1 MHMRKRKFYKDT
13 SLPKDGNDL
22 VMDYDMGDLIQEV
35 RPYRNA
41 TEELEFEDIKREN
54 QRARQQDDIGAWIST
69 KKSSD
74 RPSDTSSYISNRQL
88 YDSSINGT
96 DIQYRSNDKDKQRDN
111 RTGIEQL
118 SQIRT
123 EKGPAKPFKSRAEEV
138 KYQFSEKKR
147 QEEIRKFTRQ
157 RQQENRIKRQK
168 DEDRRRTEEL
178 KKLFDLDD
186 GDDYRDSL
194 IEEDLRNL
202 RSINGLGRNN
212 TTRKEAARDRQSSS
226 KDRNTNRSI
235 SDQYSNE
242 KYNKDSYRKDTY
254 RKDTYSIDS
263 YSKDKSDKDRSG
275 NYDLDEDYLT
285 NDSFRKENYKDDTDK
300 DNLNKKNLYNAELNK
315 KASRRKDYESSEY
328 DGGFKGVLD
337 TDSNSGNARDIVK
350 RDNADHRHDEEN
362 INARISKICDDDEED
377 FIDAGG
383 FDPSKIKSGGAK
395 IQESQYH
402 SHRHHSH
409 SRKGRAFR
417 IIRNILLVSMA
428 VVIGFAGIGYGAYKL
443 MDYTGGLSLYQRTKE
458 QAPDLSQ
465 ASLYEQVTI
474 DDDQMPLSASAWQP
488 GWIRYD
494 GKTYAYNTNLLTFL
508 VLGIDSM
515 DEVHEAEDGLSGGQS
530 DAMFFLVLDP
540 DNKDIKIIAINRNT
554 MTDIDVY
561 NEEGVYVGTGEAQI
575 CLQHGFGDGLEESCV
590 RTVKTV
596 KNLFHELPINGYI
609 SINMGAIPT
618 VNDTVGGV
626 TLKVKYDL
634 PAAGQYRS
642 LRKGDT
648 VTLSGDDAY
657 WYTQHRD
664 INDDFSANERLERQL
679 QYLIEFIP
687 SLQERVKEDPK
698 SIASVYNALSPYMVT
713 DIGLNEAVYLGNEA
727 ARYSFDS
734 ANIYQ
739 MKGESIIGRSGFEE
753 FIYDEDGLYD
763 LIIDVFYTEVDA

>member
-1 MHMRKRKFYKDT
+1 MHIRKRKFYKDT
-13 SLPKDGNDL
+13 SLPKDGSDL

-35 RPYRNA
+35 RSYRNA
-41 TEELEFEDIKREN
+41 TEELEFEDITSR
-54 QRARQQDDIGAWIST
+54 QQSDRQQDDIDEWLSS
-69 KKSSD
+69 KKSSR
-74 RPSDTSSYISNRQL
+74 RPSDSGNYISNRQL
-88 YDSSINGT
+88 YDSEINGT
-96 DIQYRSNDKDKQRDN
+96 DISYSDRNRNTHSNTNINKRTDKDIHHDY

-118 SQIRT
+118 SQIKQ
-123 EKGPAKPFKSRAEEV
+123 EKGPVKPFKSRAEEV

-157 RQQENRIKRQK
+157 RQQENRIQRQK

-202 RSINGLGRNN
+202 RSTNGLGRNN
-212 TTRKEAARDRQSSS
+212 TTRKEA
-226 KDRNTNRSI
+226 
-235 SDQYSNE
+235 SN
-242 KYNKDSYRKDTY
+242 
-254 RKDTYSIDS
+254 
-263 YSKDKSDKDRSG
+263 KDRSG

-285 NDSFRKENYKDDTDK
+285 NDSFRKENYKDDTD
-300 DNLNKKNLYNAELNK
+300 
-315 KASRRKDYESSEY
+315 
-328 DGGFKGVLD
+328 
-337 TDSNSGNARDIVK
+337 SNSRKTRDIVK

-362 INARISKICDDDEED
+362 INVRISKTYDDDEED

-395 IQESQYH
+395 MQEMQ
-402 SHRHHSH
+402 HHSH
-409 SRKGRAFR
+409 SHHYHHSHSGKGKALR
-417 IIRNILLVSMA
+417 IIRNAVLISMA

-465 ASLYEQVTI
+465 APLYEQVTI

-727 ARYSFDS
+727 AQYSFDS

>member
-13 SLPKDGNDL
+13 SLPKDGSDL

-35 RPYRNA
+35 RSYRNA
-41 TEELEFEDIKREN
+41 TEELEFEDITSR
-54 QRARQQDDIGAWIST
+54 QQSDRQQDDIDEWLSS
-69 KKSSD
+69 KKSSR
-74 RPSDTSSYISNRQL
+74 RPSDSGNYISNRQL
-88 YDSSINGT
+88 YDSEINGT
-96 DIQYRSNDKDKQRDN
+96 DISYSDRNRNTHSNTNINKRIDKDIHHDY

-118 SQIRT
+118 SQIKQ
-123 EKGPAKPFKSRAEEV
+123 EKGPVKPFKSRAEEV

-157 RQQENRIKRQK
+157 RQQENRIQRQK

-226 KDRNTNRSI
+226 KDRNTNRGI

-254 RKDTYSIDS
+254 SIDS
-263 YSKDKSDKDRSG
+263 YSKDKSNKDRSG

-285 NDSFRKENYKDDTDK
+285 NDSFRKENYKD
-300 DNLNKKNLYNAELNK
+300 
-315 KASRRKDYESSEY
+315 
-328 DGGFKGVLD
+328 D

-362 INARISKICDDDEED
+362 INARISKTYDDDEDD

-395 IQESQYH
+395 VQEPQHH

-417 IIRNILLVSMA
+417 IIRNVVLISMA

-530 DAMFFLVLDP
+530 DAMFFLILDP

-618 VNDTVGGV
+618 VNDTVDGV

-634 PAAGQYRS
+634 PAYGQYRS

-727 ARYSFDS
+727 AQYSFDS

>member
-13 SLPKDGNDL
+13 SLPKDGSDL

-35 RPYRNA
+35 RSYRNA
-41 TEELEFEDIKREN
+41 TEELEFEDITSR
-54 QRARQQDDIGAWIST
+54 QQSDRQQDDIDEWLSS
-69 KKSSD
+69 KKSSR
-74 RPSDTSSYISNRQL
+74 RPSDSGNYISNRQL
-88 YDSSINGT
+88 YDSEINGT
-96 DIQYRSNDKDKQRDN
+96 DISYSDRNRNTHSNTNINKRTDKDIHHDY

-118 SQIRT
+118 SQIKQ
-123 EKGPAKPFKSRAEEV
+123 EKGPVKPFKSRAEEV

-157 RQQENRIKRQK
+157 RQQENRIQRQK

-194 IEEDLRNL
+194 KEEDLRNL

-212 TTRKEAARDRQSSS
+212 TTRKEA
-226 KDRNTNRSI
+226 
-235 SDQYSNE
+235 SN
-242 KYNKDSYRKDTY
+242 
-254 RKDTYSIDS
+254 
-263 YSKDKSDKDRSG
+263 KDRSG

-285 NDSFRKENYKDDTDK
+285 NDSFRKENYKD
-300 DNLNKKNLYNAELNK
+300 
-315 KASRRKDYESSEY
+315 
-328 DGGFKGVLD
+328 D

-362 INARISKICDDDEED
+362 INARISKTYDDDEED

-395 IQESQYH
+395 VQEPQHH
-402 SHRHHSH
+402 SHSHHYHHSH

-417 IIRNILLVSMA
+417 IIRNVVLISMA

-465 ASLYEQVTI
+465 APLYEQVTI

-626 TLKVKYDL
+626 TLKVLYSL

-648 VTLSGDDAY
+648 VTLTGDDAY

-664 INDDFSANERLERQL
+664 IYDDYSANERLERQL
-679 QYLIEFIP
+679 QYLIEFVP
-687 SLQERVKEDPK
+687 ALQEKVRENPESVA
-698 SIASVYNALSPYMVT
+698 SIYSALSPYMVT

-727 ARYSFDS
+727 AEYNFDS

-739 MKGESIIGRSGFEE
+739 MKGESIIGKSGFEE
-753 FIYDEDGLYD
+753 FIYDEEGLYD
-763 LIIDVFYTEVDA
+763 LIIDVFYTEVDS

>member
-1 MHMRKRKFYKDT
+1 MHIRKRKFYKDT
-13 SLPKDGNDL
+13 SLPKDGSDL

-35 RPYRNA
+35 RSYRNA
-41 TEELEFEDIKREN
+41 TEELEFEDITSR
-54 QRARQQDDIGAWIST
+54 QQSDRQQDDIDEWLSS
-69 KKSSD
+69 KKSTR
-74 RPSDTSSYISNRQL
+74 RPSDSGNYISNRQL
-88 YDSSINGT
+88 YDSEINGT
-96 DIQYRSNDKDKQRDN
+96 GISYSDRNRNTHSNTNINKRTDKDIHHDY

-118 SQIRT
+118 SQIRQ
-123 EKGPAKPFKSRAEEV
+123 EKGPVKPFKSRAEEV

-157 RQQENRIKRQK
+157 RQQENRIQRQK

-202 RSINGLGRNN
+202 RSINGFGRNN
-212 TTRKEAARDRQSSS
+212 TTRKEA
-226 KDRNTNRSI
+226 
-235 SDQYSNE
+235 SN
-242 KYNKDSYRKDTY
+242 
-254 RKDTYSIDS
+254 
-263 YSKDKSDKDRSG
+263 KDRSG

-285 NDSFRKENYKDDTDK
+285 NDSFRKENYKDDTD
-300 DNLNKKNLYNAELNK
+300 
-315 KASRRKDYESSEY
+315 
-328 DGGFKGVLD
+328 
-337 TDSNSGNARDIVK
+337 SNSRKARDIVK

-362 INARISKICDDDEED
+362 INARISKTYDDDEED

-395 IQESQYH
+395 VQEPQHH
-402 SHRHHSH
+402 SHSHHYHHSH

-417 IIRNILLVSMA
+417 IIRNVVLVSIA

-465 ASLYEQVTI
+465 APLYEQVTI

-515 DEVHEAEDGLSGGQS
+515 DEVHEAEDGVSGGQS

-687 SLQERVKEDPK
+687 ALQDKVKEDPK

-727 ARYSFDS
+727 AQYSFDS

-739 MKGESIIGRSGFEE
+739 MKGENIIGRSGFEE

>member
-1 MHMRKRKFYKDT
+1 M
-13 SLPKDGNDL
+13 
-22 VMDYDMGDLIQEV
+22 
-35 RPYRNA
+35 
-41 TEELEFEDIKREN
+41 
-54 QRARQQDDIGAWIST
+54 
-69 KKSSD
+69 
-74 RPSDTSSYISNRQL
+74 
-88 YDSSINGT
+88 
-96 DIQYRSNDKDKQRDN
+96 
-111 RTGIEQL
+111 
-118 SQIRT
+118 
-123 EKGPAKPFKSRAEEV
+123 
-138 KYQFSEKKR
+138 
-147 QEEIRKFTRQ
+147 
-157 RQQENRIKRQK
+157 
-168 DEDRRRTEEL
+168 
-178 KKLFDLDD
+178 
-186 GDDYRDSL
+186 
-194 IEEDLRNL
+194 
-202 RSINGLGRNN
+202 
-212 TTRKEAARDRQSSS
+212 
-226 KDRNTNRSI
+226 
-235 SDQYSNE
+235 
-242 KYNKDSYRKDTY
+242 
-254 RKDTYSIDS
+254 
-263 YSKDKSDKDRSG
+263 
-275 NYDLDEDYLT
+275 
-285 NDSFRKENYKDDTDK
+285 
-300 DNLNKKNLYNAELNK
+300 
-315 KASRRKDYESSEY
+315 
-328 DGGFKGVLD
+328 
-337 TDSNSGNARDIVK
+337 
-350 RDNADHRHDEEN
+350 
-362 INARISKICDDDEED
+362 NARINNAYDDEDD
-377 FIDAGG
+377 FIDARG

-727 ARYSFDS
+727 AQYSFDS

>member
-41 TEELEFEDIKREN
+41 TEELEFEDIKREH

-74 RPSDTSSYISNRQL
+74 RPSDTSPYISNRQL

-168 DEDRRRTEEL
+168 DEDKRRTEEL
-178 KKLFDLDD
+178 KKLFDLED
-186 GDDYRDSL
+186 GDDYRESL
-194 IEEDLRNL
+194 TDEDLRNL
-202 RSINGLGRNN
+202 RSINGLGRKNAPGN
-212 TTRKEAARDRQSSS
+212 RQNSSS
-226 KDRNTNRSI
+226 DRSGSDRNI
-235 SDQYSNE
+235 SE
-242 KYNKDSYRKDTY
+242 KYIKDSYSRDSYNKEN
-254 RKDTYSIDS
+254 YSKDS
-263 YSKDKSDKDRSG
+263 YSKDQRDRFSR
-275 NYDLDEDYLT
+275 YDLDEDDLDRDRFSKENNSKDIFNKYDRHREKQDREKQ
-285 NDSFRKENYKDDTDK
+285 NRENYKK
-300 DNLNKKNLYNAELNK
+300 DNLNVEDLDQESLYQENLCQESHNK
-315 KASRRKDYESSEY
+315 KAQRSDDRISRD
-328 DGGFKGVLD
+328 
-337 TDSNSGNARDIVK
+337 
-350 RDNADHRHDEEN
+350 ADM
-362 INARISKICDDDEED
+362 NARINNAYDDEDD
-377 FIDAGG
+377 FIDARG
-383 FDPSKIKSGGAK
+383 FDPDKIKSAGTRA
-395 IQESQYH
+395 QEPQYH

-409 SRKGRAFR
+409 SRKGRGFR

-727 ARYSFDS
+727 AQYSFDS

>member
-1 MHMRKRKFYKDT
+1 MRKRKFYKDT

-41 TEELEFEDIKREN
+41 TEELEFEDITSR
-54 QRARQQDDIGAWIST
+54 QQSDRQQDDIDEWLSS
-69 KKSSD
+69 KKSSR
-74 RPSDTSSYISNRQL
+74 RPSDSGNYISNRQL
-88 YDSSINGT
+88 YDSEINETGISYSDRNRNT
-96 DIQYRSNDKDKQRDN
+96 HSNTNINKRTDKDIHHDY

-118 SQIRT
+118 SQIKQ
-123 EKGPAKPFKSRAEEV
+123 EKGPVKPFKSRAEEV

-157 RQQENRIKRQK
+157 RQQENRIQRQK
-168 DEDRRRTEEL
+168 DEDIRRTEEL

-254 RKDTYSIDS
+254 SIDS
-263 YSKDKSDKDRSG
+263 YSKDKSNKDR
-275 NYDLDEDYLT
+275 
-285 NDSFRKENYKDDTDK
+285 
-300 DNLNKKNLYNAELNK
+300 
-315 KASRRKDYESSEY
+315 
-328 DGGFKGVLD
+328 
-337 TDSNSGNARDIVK
+337 SGNARDIVK

-362 INARISKICDDDEED
+362 INARISKTYDDDEED
-377 FIDAGG
+377 FIDVGG

-395 IQESQYH
+395 IQEMQ
-402 SHRHHSH
+402 HHSH
-409 SRKGRAFR
+409 SHHYHHSHSGKGKVLR
-417 IIRNILLVSMA
+417 IIRNVVLISMA

-465 ASLYEQVTI
+465 APLYEQVTI

-530 DAMFFLVLDP
+530 DAMFFL
-540 DNKDIKIIAINRNT
+540 
-554 MTDIDVY
+554 
-561 NEEGVYVGTGEAQI
+561 
-575 CLQHGFGDGLEESCV
+575 
-590 RTVKTV
+590 
-596 KNLFHELPINGYI
+596 
-609 SINMGAIPT
+609 
-618 VNDTVGGV
+618 
-626 TLKVKYDL
+626 
-634 PAAGQYRS
+634 
-642 LRKGDT
+642 
-648 VTLSGDDAY
+648 
-657 WYTQHRD
+657 
-664 INDDFSANERLERQL
+664 
-679 QYLIEFIP
+679 
-687 SLQERVKEDPK
+687 
-698 SIASVYNALSPYMVT
+698 
-713 DIGLNEAVYLGNEA
+713 
-727 ARYSFDS
+727 
-734 ANIYQ
+734 
-739 MKGESIIGRSGFEE
+739 
-753 FIYDEDGLYD
+753 
-763 LIIDVFYTEVDA
+763 

>member
-1 MHMRKRKFYKDT
+1 MHIRKRKFYKDT
-13 SLPKDGNDL
+13 SLPKDGSDL

-35 RPYRNA
+35 RSYRNA
-41 TEELEFEDIKREN
+41 TEEFEFEDITSR
-54 QRARQQDDIGAWIST
+54 QQSDRQQDDIDEWLSS
-69 KKSSD
+69 KKSTR
-74 RPSDTSSYISNRQL
+74 RPSDSGNYISNRQL
-88 YDSSINGT
+88 YDSEISGT
-96 DIQYRSNDKDKQRDN
+96 DISYSDRNRNTHSNTNINKRTDKDIHHDY

-118 SQIRT
+118 SQIKQ
-123 EKGPAKPFKSRAEEV
+123 EKGPVKPFKSRAEEV

-157 RQQENRIKRQK
+157 RQQENRIQRQK

-194 IEEDLRNL
+194 IEENLRNL

-212 TTRKEAARDRQSSS
+212 TTRKEA
-226 KDRNTNRSI
+226 
-235 SDQYSNE
+235 SN
-242 KYNKDSYRKDTY
+242 
-254 RKDTYSIDS
+254 
-263 YSKDKSDKDRSG
+263 KDRSG

-285 NDSFRKENYKDDTDK
+285 NDSFRKENYKD
-300 DNLNKKNLYNAELNK
+300 
-315 KASRRKDYESSEY
+315 
-328 DGGFKGVLD
+328 D

-362 INARISKICDDDEED
+362 INARISKTYDDDEED

-395 IQESQYH
+395 IQEPH
-402 SHRHHSH
+402 HHSH
-409 SRKGRAFR
+409 SHHYHHSHSGKGKVLR
-417 IIRNILLVSMA
+417 IIRNVVLISMA

-575 CLQHGFGDGLEESCV
+575 CLQHGFGDGLDQSCQ
-590 RTVKTV
+590 RTVNTV
-596 KNLFHELPINGYI
+596 KNLFHELPIAGYI

-687 SLQERVKEDPK
+687 ALQDKVKEDPK

-727 ARYSFDS
+727 AQYSFDS

>member
-1 MHMRKRKFYKDT
+1 
-13 SLPKDGNDL
+13 
-22 VMDYDMGDLIQEV
+22 MGDLIQEV
-35 RPYRNA
+35 RSYRNA
-41 TEELEFEDIKREN
+41 TEELEFEDIKREH
-54 QRARQQDDIGAWIST
+54 QRARQQDEIGAWIST

-74 RPSDTSSYISNRQL
+74 RPSDTSPYISNRQL

-168 DEDRRRTEEL
+168 DEDSRRTEEL
-178 KKLFDLDD
+178 KKLFDLED
-186 GDDYRDSL
+186 GDDYRESL
-194 IEEDLRNL
+194 TDEELRNL
-202 RSINGLGRNN
+202 RSINGLGRKNAPRN
-212 TTRKEAARDRQSSS
+212 RQNSSS
-226 KDRNTNRSI
+226 DRIGSDRNI
-235 SDQYSNE
+235 SEKYIKDSYSRDS
-242 KYNKDSYRKDTY
+242 YNKDN
-254 RKDTYSIDS
+254 YSKDS
-263 YSKDKSDKDRSG
+263 YSKDQRDSFSR
-275 NYDLDEDYLT
+275 YDLDEDDLDR
-285 NDSFRKENYKDDTDK
+285 DSFSKENNNKDIFNKYYRHREKQDRENQNRENHKKDYLNVEDLDQESLYK
-300 DNLNKKNLYNAELNK
+300 ESHNK
-315 KASRRKDYESSEY
+315 KAQRSDDRISRD
-328 DGGFKGVLD
+328 
-337 TDSNSGNARDIVK
+337 
-350 RDNADHRHDEEN
+350 ADM
-362 INARISKICDDDEED
+362 NARINNVYDDEDD

-395 IQESQYH
+395 VQEPQHH

-417 IIRNILLVSMA
+417 IIRNVLLVSMA

-634 PAAGQYRS
+634 PAYGQYRS

-727 ARYSFDS
+727 AQYSFDS

>member
-22 VMDYDMGDLIQEV
+22 VMDYDMGDMIQEV

-41 TEELEFEDIKREN
+41 TEELEFEDIT
-54 QRARQQDDIGAWIST
+54 RQHQKASRQDEIGEWIST
-69 KKSSD
+69 KKSTD
-74 RPSDTSSYISNRQL
+74 RPSDTNSYINNRQI

-96 DIQYRSNDKDKQRDN
+96 DIRYRRNDKERQLDN

-123 EKGPAKPFKSRAEEV
+123 ETGPAKPFKSRAEEV

-157 RQQENRIKRQK
+157 RQQENRIQRQK

-178 KKLFDLDD
+178 KKLFDLED
-186 GDDYRDSL
+186 GDDYIDSL
-194 IEEDLRNL
+194 IEEDLKNL
-202 RSINGLGRNN
+202 RSINGLGRKKAPRNRQN
-212 TTRKEAARDRQSSS
+212 DSSDRSGS
-226 KDRNTNRSI
+226 DRNI
-235 SDQYSNE
+235 SE
-242 KYNKDSYRKDTY
+242 KYSK
-254 RKDTYSIDS
+254 DS
-263 YSKDKSDKDRSG
+263 YSKDDYSKDIYSKDQRESFSR
-275 NYDLDEDYLT
+275 YDLDEDDLDR
-285 NDSFRKENYKDDTDK
+285 DSFRKENYSKDIFNQYDQNKYDRDK
-300 DNLNKKNLYNAELNK
+300 VKQNREKHKKDILNVEDLYQESLYQESLYKESQNK
-315 KASRRKDYESSEY
+315 EANNKEAHNKEAQRRDDRISRD
-328 DGGFKGVLD
+328 
-337 TDSNSGNARDIVK
+337 
-350 RDNADHRHDEEN
+350 ADM
-362 INARISKICDDDEED
+362 NARITDAYDDEDD
-377 FIDAGG
+377 FIDARG
-383 FDPSKIKSGGAK
+383 FDPDKIKSAGTRA
-395 IQESQYH
+395 QEPQYH
-402 SHRHHSH
+402 SHRYHSH
-409 SRKGRAFR
+409 SRKGRALR
-417 IIRNILLVSMA
+417 IVRNILLVSMA

-458 QAPDLSQ
+458 QAPDMTQ

-494 GKTYAYNTNLLTFL
+494 GKTYAYNSNLLTFL

-530 DAMFFLVLDP
+530 DAMFFLILDP

-626 TLKVKYDL
+626 TLKVEYDL

-679 QYLIEFIP
+679 QYLIELIP
-687 SLQERVKEDPK
+687 ALQDKVKEDPK

-727 ARYSFDS
+727 AQYSFDS

>member
-13 SLPKDGNDL
+13 SLPKDGSDL

-35 RPYRNA
+35 RSYRNA
-41 TEELEFEDIKREN
+41 TEELEFEDITSR
-54 QRARQQDDIGAWIST
+54 QQSDRQQDDIDEWLSS
-69 KKSSD
+69 KKSSR
-74 RPSDTSSYISNRQL
+74 RPSDSGNYISNRQL
-88 YDSSINGT
+88 YDSEINGT
-96 DIQYRSNDKDKQRDN
+96 DISYSDRNRNTHSNTNTNKRTDKDIHHDY

-118 SQIRT
+118 SQIKQ
-123 EKGPAKPFKSRAEEV
+123 EKGPVKPFKSRAEEV

-157 RQQENRIKRQK
+157 RQQENRIQRQK

-194 IEEDLRNL
+194 KEEDLRNL

-212 TTRKEAARDRQSSS
+212 TTRKEA
-226 KDRNTNRSI
+226 
-235 SDQYSNE
+235 SN
-242 KYNKDSYRKDTY
+242 
-254 RKDTYSIDS
+254 
-263 YSKDKSDKDRSG
+263 KDRSG

-285 NDSFRKENYKDDTDK
+285 NDSFRKENYKD
-300 DNLNKKNLYNAELNK
+300 
-315 KASRRKDYESSEY
+315 
-328 DGGFKGVLD
+328 D

-362 INARISKICDDDEED
+362 INARISKTYDDDEED
-377 FIDAGG
+377 FINAGG

-395 IQESQYH
+395 MQEMQHH
-402 SHRHHSH
+402 SHSHHYHHSH

-417 IIRNILLVSMA
+417 IIRNVVLISMA

-465 ASLYEQVTI
+465 APLYEQVTI

-634 PAAGQYRS
+634 PAYGQYRS

-713 DIGLNEAVYLGNEA
+713 DIELNEAVYLGNEA
-727 ARYSFDS
+727 AQYSFDS

>member
-13 SLPKDGNDL
+13 SLPKDGSDL

-35 RPYRNA
+35 RSYRNA
-41 TEELEFEDIKREN
+41 TEELEFEDITSR
-54 QRARQQDDIGAWIST
+54 QQSDRQQDDIDEWLSS
-69 KKSSD
+69 KKSSR
-74 RPSDTSSYISNRQL
+74 RPSDSGNYINNRQL
-88 YDSSINGT
+88 YDSEINGT
-96 DIQYRSNDKDKQRDN
+96 DISYSDRNRNTHSNTNINKRTDKDIHHDY

-118 SQIRT
+118 SQIKQ
-123 EKGPAKPFKSRAEEV
+123 EKGPVKPFKSRAEEV

-157 RQQENRIKRQK
+157 RQQENRIQRQK
-168 DEDRRRTEEL
+168 DEDIRRTEEL

-212 TTRKEAARDRQSSS
+212 TTRKEA
-226 KDRNTNRSI
+226 
-235 SDQYSNE
+235 SN
-242 KYNKDSYRKDTY
+242 
-254 RKDTYSIDS
+254 
-263 YSKDKSDKDRSG
+263 KDRSG

-285 NDSFRKENYKDDTDK
+285 NDSFRKENYKDDTD
-300 DNLNKKNLYNAELNK
+300 
-315 KASRRKDYESSEY
+315 
-328 DGGFKGVLD
+328 
-337 TDSNSGNARDIVK
+337 SNSGNARDIEK

-362 INARISKICDDDEED
+362 INARISKTYDDDEED

-395 IQESQYH
+395 MQEMQ
-402 SHRHHSH
+402 HHSH
-409 SRKGRAFR
+409 SHHYHHSHSGKGKVLR
-417 IIRNILLVSMA
+417 IIRNVVLISMA

-634 PAAGQYRS
+634 PAYGQYRS

-727 ARYSFDS
+727 AQYSFDS

>member
-1 MHMRKRKFYKDT
+1 MHIRKRKFYKDT

-41 TEELEFEDIKREN
+41 TEELEFEDIKREH
-54 QRARQQDDIGAWIST
+54 QRARQQDEIGAWIST

-74 RPSDTSSYISNRQL
+74 RPSDTSPYISNRQL

-157 RQQENRIKRQK
+157 RQQENRIQRQK

-178 KKLFDLDD
+178 KKLFDLED
-186 GDDYRDSL
+186 GDDYRESL
-194 IEEDLRNL
+194 TDEDLRNL
-202 RSINGLGRNN
+202 RSLNGLGRKNAPRN
-212 TTRKEAARDRQSSS
+212 RQNGSSDRSGSG
-226 KDRNTNRSI
+226 RNI
-235 SDQYSNE
+235 SE
-242 KYNKDSYRKDTY
+242 KYSKDSYSRYDINEDDLDRDSFSKEALKKESQRRDNRIRKDNDIGF
-254 RKDTYSIDS
+254 RGISDTVSNPRTTRDID
-263 YSKDKSDKDRSG
+263 K
-275 NYDLDEDYLT
+275 EDI
-285 NDSFRKENYKDDTDK
+285 
-300 DNLNKKNLYNAELNK
+300 
-315 KASRRKDYESSEY
+315 SRHEMSAA
-328 DGGFKGVLD
+328 D
-337 TDSNSGNARDIVK
+337 TDSHVTGAY
-350 RDNADHRHDEEN
+350 
-362 INARISKICDDDEED
+362 DDEED

-395 IQESQYH
+395 VQEPQHH

-417 IIRNILLVSMA
+417 IIRNVLLVSMA

-443 MDYTGGLSLYQRTKE
+443 MDYTGGLSLYQRTKD

-494 GKTYAYNTNLLTFL
+494 GKTYAYNTKLLTFL

-634 PAAGQYRS
+634 PADGQYRS

-698 SIASVYNALSPYMVT
+698 SIASIYSALSPYMVT

-727 ARYSFDS
+727 AQYSFDS
-734 ANIYQ
+734 ENIYQ

-753 FIYDEDGLYD
+753 FIYDEEGLYD
-763 LIIDVFYTEVDA
+763 LILDVFYTEVDA

>member
-13 SLPKDGNDL
+13 SLPKDGSDL

-35 RPYRNA
+35 RSYRNA
-41 TEELEFEDIKREN
+41 TEELEFEDITSR
-54 QRARQQDDIGAWIST
+54 QQSDRQQDDIDEWLSS
-69 KKSSD
+69 KKSSR
-74 RPSDTSSYISNRQL
+74 RPSDSGNYISNRQL
-88 YDSSINGT
+88 YDSEINGT
-96 DIQYRSNDKDKQRDN
+96 DISYNDRNRNTHSNTNTNKITDKDIHHDY

-118 SQIRT
+118 SQIKQ
-123 EKGPAKPFKSRAEEV
+123 EKGPVKPFKSRAEEV

-157 RQQENRIKRQK
+157 RQQENRIQRQK

-194 IEEDLRNL
+194 KEEDLRNL

-212 TTRKEAARDRQSSS
+212 TTRKEA
-226 KDRNTNRSI
+226 
-235 SDQYSNE
+235 SN
-242 KYNKDSYRKDTY
+242 
-254 RKDTYSIDS
+254 
-263 YSKDKSDKDRSG
+263 KDRSG

-285 NDSFRKENYKDDTDK
+285 NDSFRKENYKD
-300 DNLNKKNLYNAELNK
+300 
-315 KASRRKDYESSEY
+315 
-328 DGGFKGVLD
+328 D

-362 INARISKICDDDEED
+362 INARISKTYDDDEED
-377 FIDAGG
+377 FIDVGG

-395 IQESQYH
+395 IQEPQHH

-409 SRKGRAFR
+409 SRKGRACR
-417 IIRNILLVSMA
+417 IIRNVLLVSMA

-443 MDYTGGLSLYQRTKE
+443 MDYTGELSLYQRTKE

-727 ARYSFDS
+727 AQYSFDS

>member
-1 MHMRKRKFYKDT
+1 MRKRKFYKDT

-41 TEELEFEDIKREN
+41 TEELEFEDITNR
-54 QRARQQDDIGAWIST
+54 QQSGRQQDDIDEWLSF
-69 KKSSD
+69 KKSTI
-74 RPSDTSSYISNRQL
+74 RPSGSGNYISNRQL
-88 YDSSINGT
+88 YDSDISGT
-96 DIQYRSNDKDKQRDN
+96 DISYSDRNRNTHSNTNINKRTDKDIHNDY

-118 SQIRT
+118 SQIKQ

-157 RQQENRIKRQK
+157 RQQENRIQRQK
-168 DEDRRRTEEL
+168 DEDRKRTEEL

-194 IEEDLRNL
+194 IEKDLRNL
-202 RSINGLGRNN
+202 RSINGLGRSNN
-212 TTRKEAARDRQSSS
+212 GIKEVARDRQNSSF
-226 KDRNTNRSI
+226 REENF
-235 SDQYSNE
+235 
-242 KYNKDSYRKDTY
+242 
-254 RKDTYSIDS
+254 
-263 YSKDKSDKDRSG
+263 DKD
-275 NYDLDEDYLT
+275 DLY
-285 NDSFRKENYKDDTDK
+285 K
-300 DNLNKKNLYNAELNK
+300 DNLNKENLYNAELNK
-315 KASRRKDYESSEY
+315 KASRRKTHESSEY
-328 DGGFKGVLD
+328 DGGLKGVLD
-337 TDSNSGNARDIVK
+337 TDSNSGSARDIVK
-350 RDNADHRHDEEN
+350 RDNTDHRHEEDD
-362 INARISKICDDDEED
+362 INARISKTYDDDEED
-377 FIDAGG
+377 FIEAGG
-383 FDPSKIKSGGAK
+383 FDPDKIKSAGAK
-395 IQESQYH
+395 IQETQHH
-402 SHRHHSH
+402 SHSHYYHHSH
-409 SRKGRAFR
+409 SRKGKVFR
-417 IIRNILLVSMA
+417 IIRNVVLISMA
-428 VVIGFAGIGYGAYKL
+428 LVIGFAGIGYGAYKL

-494 GKTYAYNTNLLTFL
+494 GKTYAYNSNLLTFL

-727 ARYSFDS
+727 AQYSFDS

>member
-13 SLPKDGNDL
+13 SLPKDGSDL

-35 RPYRNA
+35 RSYRNA
-41 TEELEFEDIKREN
+41 TEELEFEDITSR
-54 QRARQQDDIGAWIST
+54 QQSDRQQDDIDEWLSS
-69 KKSSD
+69 KKSSR
-74 RPSDTSSYISNRQL
+74 RPSDSGNYISNRQL
-88 YDSSINGT
+88 YDSEINGT
-96 DIQYRSNDKDKQRDN
+96 GISYSDRNRNTHSNTNINKRTDKDIHHDY

-118 SQIRT
+118 SQIRQ
-123 EKGPAKPFKSRAEEV
+123 EKGPVKPFKSRAEEV

-157 RQQENRIKRQK
+157 RQQENRIQRQK
-168 DEDRRRTEEL
+168 DEDIRRTEEL

-194 IEEDLRNL
+194 IEENLRNL

-212 TTRKEAARDRQSSS
+212 TTRKEA
-226 KDRNTNRSI
+226 
-235 SDQYSNE
+235 SN
-242 KYNKDSYRKDTY
+242 
-254 RKDTYSIDS
+254 
-263 YSKDKSDKDRSG
+263 KDRSG

-285 NDSFRKENYKDDTDK
+285 NDSFRKENYKDDTD
-300 DNLNKKNLYNAELNK
+300 
-315 KASRRKDYESSEY
+315 
-328 DGGFKGVLD
+328 
-337 TDSNSGNARDIVK
+337 SNSGNARDIEK

-362 INARISKICDDDEED
+362 INARISKTYDDDEED

-395 IQESQYH
+395 MQEMQ
-402 SHRHHSH
+402 HHSH
-409 SRKGRAFR
+409 SHHYHHSHSGKGKVLR
-417 IIRNILLVSMA
+417 IIRNVVLISMA

-634 PAAGQYRS
+634 PAYGQYRS

-727 ARYSFDS
+727 AQYSFDS

>member
-1 MHMRKRKFYKDT
+1 MRKRKFYKDT

-22 VMDYDMGDLIQEV
+22 VMDYDMGDMIQEV

-41 TEELEFEDIKREN
+41 TEELEFEDIT
-54 QRARQQDDIGAWIST
+54 RQHQKASRQDEIGEWIST
-69 KKSSD
+69 KKSTD
-74 RPSDTSSYISNRQL
+74 RPSDTNSYINNRQI

-96 DIQYRSNDKDKQRDN
+96 DIRYRRNDKERQLDN

-123 EKGPAKPFKSRAEEV
+123 ETGPAKPFKSRAEEV

-157 RQQENRIKRQK
+157 RQQENRIQRQK

-178 KKLFDLDD
+178 KKLFDLED

-194 IEEDLRNL
+194 IEEDLKNL
-202 RSINGLGRNN
+202 RSINGLGRKNAPRN
-212 TTRKEAARDRQSSS
+212 RQNDSS
-226 KDRNTNRSI
+226 DRNGSDRNI
-235 SDQYSNE
+235 SE
-242 KYNKDSYRKDTY
+242 KYSK
-254 RKDTYSIDS
+254 DS
-263 YSKDKSDKDRSG
+263 YSKDDYSKDIYSKDPRESFSR
-275 NYDLDEDYLT
+275 YDLDEDDLDR
-285 NDSFRKENYKDDTDK
+285 DSFRKENYSKDIFNQYDQNKYDRDKVKQNREKHKK
-300 DNLNKKNLYNAELNK
+300 DNLNVEDLYQESLYKESQNK
-315 KASRRKDYESSEY
+315 EAHNKEAQRRDDRISRD
-328 DGGFKGVLD
+328 
-337 TDSNSGNARDIVK
+337 A
-350 RDNADHRHDEEN
+350 N
-362 INARISKICDDDEED
+362 INARITDAYDDEDD
-377 FIDAGG
+377 FIDARG
-383 FDPSKIKSGGAK
+383 FDPDKIKSAGTRA
-395 IQESQYH
+395 QEPQYH

-409 SRKGRAFR
+409 SRKGRALR
-417 IIRNILLVSMA
+417 IVRNILLVSMA

-458 QAPDLSQ
+458 QAPDLTQ

-494 GKTYAYNTNLLTFL
+494 GKTYAYNSNLLTFL

-530 DAMFFLVLDP
+530 DAMFFLILDP

-626 TLKVKYDL
+626 TLKVEYDL

-679 QYLIEFIP
+679 QYLIELIP
-687 SLQERVKEDPK
+687 ALQDKVKEDPK

-727 ARYSFDS
+727 AQYSFDS

>member
-1 MHMRKRKFYKDT
+1 MHIRKRKFYKDT
-13 SLPKDGNDL
+13 SLPKDGSDL

-35 RPYRNA
+35 RSYRNA
-41 TEELEFEDIKREN
+41 TEELEFEDITSR
-54 QRARQQDDIGAWIST
+54 QQSDRQQDDIDEWLSS
-69 KKSSD
+69 KKSSR
-74 RPSDTSSYISNRQL
+74 RPSDSGNYISNRQL
-88 YDSSINGT
+88 YDSEINGT
-96 DIQYRSNDKDKQRDN
+96 DISYSDRNRNTHSNTNINKGTDKDIHHDY

-118 SQIRT
+118 SQIKQ
-123 EKGPAKPFKSRAEEV
+123 EKGPVKPFKSRAEEV

-157 RQQENRIKRQK
+157 RQQENRIQRQK

-194 IEEDLRNL
+194 KEEDLRNL

-212 TTRKEAARDRQSSS
+212 TTRKEA
-226 KDRNTNRSI
+226 
-235 SDQYSNE
+235 SN
-242 KYNKDSYRKDTY
+242 
-254 RKDTYSIDS
+254 
-263 YSKDKSDKDRSG
+263 KDRSG

-285 NDSFRKENYKDDTDK
+285 NDSFRKENYKD
-300 DNLNKKNLYNAELNK
+300 
-315 KASRRKDYESSEY
+315 
-328 DGGFKGVLD
+328 D

-362 INARISKICDDDEED
+362 INARISKTYDDDEED

-395 IQESQYH
+395 MQEMQ
-402 SHRHHSH
+402 HHSH
-409 SRKGRAFR
+409 SHHYHHSHSGKGKVFR
-417 IIRNILLVSMA
+417 IIRNVVLISMA

-465 ASLYEQVTI
+465 APLYEQVTI

-634 PAAGQYRS
+634 PAYGQYRS

-727 ARYSFDS
+727 AQYSFDS

>member
-13 SLPKDGNDL
+13 SLPKDGSDL

-35 RPYRNA
+35 RSYRNA
-41 TEELEFEDIKREN
+41 TEELEFEDITSR
-54 QRARQQDDIGAWIST
+54 QQSDRQQDDIDEWLSS
-69 KKSSD
+69 KKSS
-74 RPSDTSSYISNRQL
+74 RIPSDSGNYISNRQL
-88 YDSSINGT
+88 YDSEINGT
-96 DIQYRSNDKDKQRDN
+96 DISYNDRNRNTHSNTNINKRTDKDIHHDY

-118 SQIRT
+118 SQIKQ
-123 EKGPAKPFKSRAEEV
+123 EKGPVKPFKSRAEEV

-157 RQQENRIKRQK
+157 RQQENRIQRQK

-194 IEEDLRNL
+194 IEENLRNL

-212 TTRKEAARDRQSSS
+212 TTRKEA
-226 KDRNTNRSI
+226 
-235 SDQYSNE
+235 SN
-242 KYNKDSYRKDTY
+242 
-254 RKDTYSIDS
+254 
-263 YSKDKSDKDRSG
+263 KDRSG

-285 NDSFRKENYKDDTDK
+285 NDSFRKENYKD
-300 DNLNKKNLYNAELNK
+300 
-315 KASRRKDYESSEY
+315 
-328 DGGFKGVLD
+328 D

-362 INARISKICDDDEED
+362 INARISKTYDDDEED

-395 IQESQYH
+395 MQEMQ
-402 SHRHHSH
+402 HHSH
-409 SRKGRAFR
+409 SHHYHHSHSGKGKVFR
-417 IIRNILLVSMA
+417 IIRNVVLISMA

-494 GKTYAYNTNLLTFL
+494 GKTYAYNTKLLTFL

-626 TLKVKYDL
+626 TLKVLYSL

-648 VTLSGDDAY
+648 VTLTGDDAY

-664 INDDFSANERLERQL
+664 IYDDYSANERLERQL
-679 QYLIEFIP
+679 QYLIEFVP
-687 SLQERVKEDPK
+687 ALQEKVRENPESVA
-698 SIASVYNALSPYMVT
+698 SIYSALSPYMVT

-727 ARYSFDS
+727 AEYNFDS

-739 MKGESIIGRSGFEE
+739 MKGESIIGKSGFEE
-753 FIYDEDGLYD
+753 FIYDEEGLYD
-763 LIIDVFYTEVDA
+763 LIIDVFYTEVDS

>member
-41 TEELEFEDIKREN
+41 TEELEFEDIKREH
-54 QRARQQDDIGAWIST
+54 QRARQQDEIGAWIST

-74 RPSDTSSYISNRQL
+74 RPSDTSPYISNRQL

-178 KKLFDLDD
+178 KKLFDLED
-186 GDDYRDSL
+186 GDGYRESL
-194 IEEDLRNL
+194 TDEDLRNL
-202 RSINGLGRNN
+202 RSINGLGRKNAPGN
-212 TTRKEAARDRQSSS
+212 RQNGSSDRSGN
-226 KDRNTNRSI
+226 DRNI
-235 SDQYSNE
+235 SE
-242 KYNKDSYRKDTY
+242 KYIKDSYSRDSYNKE
-254 RKDTYSIDS
+254 KYSKDS
-263 YSKDKSDKDRSG
+263 YSKDQRDSFSR
-275 NYDLDEDYLT
+275 YDLDEDDLDR
-285 NDSFRKENYKDDTDK
+285 DSFSKENNSKDIFNKYDRHREKQDRENQNRENQNRENQNRENHKK
-300 DNLNKKNLYNAELNK
+300 DNLNVEDLDQESLYKESHNK
-315 KASRRKDYESSEY
+315 KAQRSDDRISRD
-328 DGGFKGVLD
+328 
-337 TDSNSGNARDIVK
+337 
-350 RDNADHRHDEEN
+350 ADM
-362 INARISKICDDDEED
+362 NARINNVYDDEDD
-377 FIDAGG
+377 FIDARG

-515 DEVHEAEDGLSGGQS
+515 DKVHEAEDGLSGGQS

-727 ARYSFDS
+727 AQYSFDS

>member
-1 MHMRKRKFYKDT
+1 MRKRKFYKDT

-41 TEELEFEDIKREN
+41 TEELEFEDIKREH
-54 QRARQQDDIGAWIST
+54 QRARQQDEVGAWIST

-74 RPSDTSSYISNRQL
+74 RPSDTSPYISNRQL

-157 RQQENRIKRQK
+157 RQQENRIQRQK

-178 KKLFDLDD
+178 KKLFDLED
-186 GDDYRDSL
+186 GDGYRESL
-194 IEEDLRNL
+194 TDEDLRNL
-202 RSINGLGRNN
+202 ISLNGLGRKNASRN
-212 TTRKEAARDRQSSS
+212 RQNGSS
-226 KDRNTNRSI
+226 DRNGSGRNI
-235 SDQYSNE
+235 SE
-242 KYNKDSYRKDTY
+242 KYSKDSYSRYDINEDDLDRDSFCKEALKKESQRRDNRIRKDNDIGF
-254 RKDTYSIDS
+254 RGISDTVSNPRTTRDID
-263 YSKDKSDKDRSG
+263 K
-275 NYDLDEDYLT
+275 EDI
-285 NDSFRKENYKDDTDK
+285 
-300 DNLNKKNLYNAELNK
+300 
-315 KASRRKDYESSEY
+315 SRHEMSAA
-328 DGGFKGVLD
+328 D
-337 TDSNSGNARDIVK
+337 TDSHVTGAY
-350 RDNADHRHDEEN
+350 
-362 INARISKICDDDEED
+362 DDEED
-377 FIDAGG
+377 FIDAEG
-383 FDPSKIKSGGAK
+383 FDPSKIKSGGTKAK
-395 IQESQYH
+395 KPQYH

-409 SRKGRAFR
+409 SRKGRVLR

-428 VVIGFAGIGYGAYKL
+428 VVVGLAGIGYGAYKL
-443 MDYTGGLSLYQRTKE
+443 LDYTGGLSLYQRTKE
-458 QAPDLSQ
+458 QTPDLSQ

-494 GKTYAYNTNLLTFL
+494 GRTYAYNTNLLTFL

-618 VNDTVGGV
+618 VNNTVGGV

-727 ARYSFDS
+727 AQYSFDS

>member
-1 MHMRKRKFYKDT
+1 MRKRKFYKDT

-41 TEELEFEDIKREN
+41 TEELEFEDIKREH
-54 QRARQQDDIGAWIST
+54 QRARQQDEIGAWIST

-74 RPSDTSSYISNRQL
+74 RPSDTSPYISNRQL

-178 KKLFDLDD
+178 KKLFDLED
-186 GDDYRDSL
+186 GDGYRESL
-194 IEEDLRNL
+194 TDEDLRNL
-202 RSINGLGRNN
+202 RSINGLGRKNAPGN
-212 TTRKEAARDRQSSS
+212 RQNGSSDRSGN
-226 KDRNTNRSI
+226 DRNI
-235 SDQYSNE
+235 SE
-242 KYNKDSYRKDTY
+242 KYIKDSYSRDSYNKE
-254 RKDTYSIDS
+254 KYSKDS
-263 YSKDKSDKDRSG
+263 YSKDQRDSFSR
-275 NYDLDEDYLT
+275 YDLDEDDLDR
-285 NDSFRKENYKDDTDK
+285 DSFSKENNSKDIFNKYDRHREKQDRENQNRENQNRENQNRENHKK
-300 DNLNKKNLYNAELNK
+300 DNLNVEDLDQESLYKESHNK
-315 KASRRKDYESSEY
+315 KAQRSDDRISRD
-328 DGGFKGVLD
+328 
-337 TDSNSGNARDIVK
+337 
-350 RDNADHRHDEEN
+350 ADM
-362 INARISKICDDDEED
+362 NARINNVYDDEDD
-377 FIDAGG
+377 FIDARG

-515 DEVHEAEDGLSGGQS
+515 DKVHEAEDGLSGGQS

-727 ARYSFDS
+727 AQYSFDS

>member
-1 MHMRKRKFYKDT
+1 
-13 SLPKDGNDL
+13 
-22 VMDYDMGDLIQEV
+22 MGDLIQEV
-35 RPYRNA
+35 RSYRNA
-41 TEELEFEDIKREN
+41 TEELEFEDITSR
-54 QRARQQDDIGAWIST
+54 QQSDRQQDEIGAWISA

-74 RPSDTSSYISNRQL
+74 RPSDASPYISNRQL

-168 DEDRRRTEEL
+168 DEDSRRTEEL
-178 KKLFDLDD
+178 KKLFDLED
-186 GDDYRDSL
+186 GDDYRESL
-194 IEEDLRNL
+194 TDEELRNL
-202 RSINGLGRNN
+202 RSINGLGRKNAPRN
-212 TTRKEAARDRQSSS
+212 RQNSSS
-226 KDRNTNRSI
+226 DRIGSDRNI
-235 SDQYSNE
+235 SE
-242 KYNKDSYRKDTY
+242 KYIKDSYSRDSYNKEN
-254 RKDTYSIDS
+254 YSKDS
-263 YSKDKSDKDRSG
+263 YSKDSYSKDQRDSFSR
-275 NYDLDEDYLT
+275 YDLDEDDLDR
-285 NDSFRKENYKDDTDK
+285 DSFSKENNNKDIFNKYDRHREKQDRENQNRENHKK
-300 DNLNKKNLYNAELNK
+300 DNLNVEDLDQESLYKESHNK
-315 KASRRKDYESSEY
+315 KAQRSDDRISRD
-328 DGGFKGVLD
+328 
-337 TDSNSGNARDIVK
+337 
-350 RDNADHRHDEEN
+350 ADM
-362 INARISKICDDDEED
+362 NARINNVYDDEDD

-395 IQESQYH
+395 IQEPQHH

-409 SRKGRAFR
+409 SRKSRAFR
-417 IIRNILLVSMA
+417 IIRNVLLVSMA

-474 DDDQMPLSASAWQP
+474 DDDQMPLTASAWQP

-554 MTDIDVY
+554 ITDIDVY

-634 PAAGQYRS
+634 PAYGQYRS

-713 DIGLNEAVYLGNEA
+713 DIELNEAVYLGNEA
-727 ARYSFDS
+727 AQYSFDS

>member
-13 SLPKDGNDL
+13 SLPKDGSDL

-35 RPYRNA
+35 RSYRNA
-41 TEELEFEDIKREN
+41 TEELEFEDITSR
-54 QRARQQDDIGAWIST
+54 QQSDRQQDDIDEWLSS
-69 KKSSD
+69 KKSSR
-74 RPSDTSSYISNRQL
+74 RPSDSGNYISNRQL
-88 YDSSINGT
+88 YDSEINGT
-96 DIQYRSNDKDKQRDN
+96 DISYSDRNRNTHSNTNINKRTDKDIHHDY

-118 SQIRT
+118 SQIKQ
-123 EKGPAKPFKSRAEEV
+123 EKGPVKPFKSRAEEV

-157 RQQENRIKRQK
+157 RQQENRIQRQK

-194 IEEDLRNL
+194 IEENLRNL

-212 TTRKEAARDRQSSS
+212 TTRKEA
-226 KDRNTNRSI
+226 
-235 SDQYSNE
+235 SN
-242 KYNKDSYRKDTY
+242 
-254 RKDTYSIDS
+254 
-263 YSKDKSDKDRSG
+263 KDRSE

-285 NDSFRKENYKDDTDK
+285 NDSFRKENYKD
-300 DNLNKKNLYNAELNK
+300 
-315 KASRRKDYESSEY
+315 
-328 DGGFKGVLD
+328 D

-362 INARISKICDDDEED
+362 INARISKTYDDDEED

-395 IQESQYH
+395 IQEPQHH

-417 IIRNILLVSMA
+417 IIRNVLLVSIA
-428 VVIGFAGIGYGAYKL
+428 VVIGVAGIGYGAYKL

-465 ASLYEQVTI
+465 APLYEQVTI

-727 ARYSFDS
+727 AQFSFDS